1 MTHALTYWQADPA
14 AAEPSLV
21 SDAKADVAIVGGGL
35 AGLAAAAR
43 LIEADRTLAVTV
55 LEARHPGF
63 GASGRNAGIIEAPLL
78 MPSWLVDGAL
88 PPAEARWAIGCL
100 RRRVDR
106 EVQWLSALAR
116 GADLRPARILV
127 GATSRLAAGV
137 LRRAVERLDAAG
149 VPAAWLSPAEAEAAA
164 GACGRGALAFDGYC
178 ADPMG
183 LVQALARHAAE
194 AGARIHAGTRVTAIA
209 TDPRGGVRVETA
221 SGGSLRARTAVVC
234 AGAWTSSLQLPG
246 RPEIRPVATY
256 MVASAPL
263 PPEHAARLGGDGC
276 CVSEVFSP
284 ASYRRVHDGR
294 LLFGGT
300 ARVLKAADTTP
311 EIDAR
316 QVFRLKATLRRSLPW
331 LAGVELETSWG
342 GTTSATPNLAPVV
355 APSGTMPGVID
366 VAGFHALM
374 PAVLAGSM
382 VVGLALGEGRADDEA
397 ERLRRAYA
405 ATRLPRGGALRLLV
419 SVLAAPFVGSR
430 PGA

>member
-1 MTHALTYWQADPA
+1 MTHALTYWRADPA
-14 AAEPSLV
+14 PAAPPLA
-21 SDAKADVAIVGGGL
+21 SDAEADVAIVGGGL

-43 LIEADRTLAVTV
+43 LLEADRTLAVTV

-100 RRRVDR
+100 NRRIET
-106 EVQWLSALAR
+106 EVRRLSVLAR
-116 GADLRPARILV
+116 GAELRPARILV
-127 GATSRLAAGV
+127 GATSRLAAGL
-137 LRRAVERLDAAG
+137 LRRAAERLDAAG
-149 VPAAWLSPAEAEAAA
+149 VPAAWLSPAEAAAAA
-164 GACGRGALAFDGYC
+164 GTRGRGALAFDGYS
-178 ADPMG
+178 ANPMG
-183 LVQALARHAAE
+183 LAQALARHAAD

-209 TDPRGGVRVETA
+209 PDPRGGVRVETE
-221 SGGSLRARTAVVC
+221 SGGRLRARTAVVC

-246 RPEIRPVATY
+246 RPAIRPVATY

-263 PPEHAARLGGDGC
+263 PPEHAAPLGGDRC

-284 ASYRRVHDGR
+284 GSYRRVHDGR

-300 ARVLKAADTTP
+300 ARVLKTADTTP
-311 EIDAR
+311 DIDAR
-316 QVFRLKATLRRSLPW
+316 QVARLKATLHRSLPW
-331 LAGVELETSWG
+331 LGEVELETSWG
-342 GTTSATPNLAPVV
+342 GTTSATSNLAPVV
-355 APSGTMPGVID
+355 APAASMPGVIYG
-366 VAGFHALM
+366 AGFHAFM

-405 ATRLPRGGALRLLV
+405 ATRLPWGGALRLLAA
-419 SVLAAPFVGSR
+419 VLAAPLVGSR
-430 PGA
+430 TAA